1 VLLLIEHIA
10 LTTLLSQGHT
20 NEVHFSYQN
29 GVYSAQTVSISV
41 DTCTLRKGDYLIN
54 ESQESQTVFIAAR

>member
-1 VLLLIEHIA
+1 MLLLIEHIA
-10 LTTLLSQGHT
+10 LTTLQGHT